1 MLNIYRIYYWLA
13 TPIAPSHL
21 SKQLKELLKTEK
33 KKRKKK
39 ELSKWVQMEEKKKFC
54 YSWMWKTS
62 IILYQTNCSLLTIL
76 LFIYSLHYTHIKK
89 NKKKILIASN
99 GIGSGICSTN

>member
-39 ELSKWVQMEEKKKFC
+39 ELSK
-54 YSWMWKTS
+54 
-62 IILYQTNCSLLTIL
+62 
-76 LFIYSLHYTHIKK
+76 
-89 NKKKILIASN
+89 
-99 GIGSGICSTN
+99 